1 MILTADYE
9 EPDIED
15 FHNLTGV
22 EARDQMKSHIALFG
36 TQGEVVRL
44 GGRLTDKQGNL
55 SEFSDADLDGSG
67 EENFELYDEQ

>member
-1 MILTADYE
+1 
-9 EPDIED
+9 
-15 FHNLTGV
+15 
-22 EARDQMKSHIALFG
+22 MKSHIALFG